1 MPTKPRFLG
10 GFPPKPRPVLRNRQG
25 IPRLSQVSSRA
36 CEGKTRDVHGFTA
49 CDSAEWLAHKGT
61 VGRVL
66 FGDLHIL
73 DESMNPAPTGR
84 VGTVWFRLGSSF
96 EYFNDRA

>member
-1 MPTKPRFLG
+1 MAE
-10 GFPPKPRPVLRNRQG
+10 G
-25 IPRLSQVSSRA
+25 I
-36 CEGKTRDVHGFTA
+36 GFTA

-73 DESMNPAPTGR
+73 DAMKPVPTGS

-96 EYFNDRA
+96 EYFQP